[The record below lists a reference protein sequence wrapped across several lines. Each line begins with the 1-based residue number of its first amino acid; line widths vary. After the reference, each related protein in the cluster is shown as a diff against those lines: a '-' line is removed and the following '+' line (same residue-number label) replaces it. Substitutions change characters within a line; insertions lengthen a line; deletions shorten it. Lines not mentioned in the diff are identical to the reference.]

1 MKFSRHTPAASHAM
15 RPHGRGVAGC
25 LCLPVGLAR
34 QVWVWGLM
42 LTMLLSTLA
51 PGVSRMLA
59 AVAEPAS
66 GQGWVEVCTAQGMQW
81 AHLEP
86 EPGSGAGDSV
96 LADLLHRL
104 DACGHC
110 ALATDR
116 GTPPPDFSG
125 WGLSQP
131 VPHALPA
138 LTGQGV
144 PATPVRS
151 PGARGP
157 PMHA

>member
-15 RPHGRGVAGC
+15 RPHGRGVAGR
-25 LCLPVGLAR
+25 LCLPGGLAR
-34 QVWVWGLM
+34 QAWVWVWGL
-42 LTMLLSTLA
+42 LLLLSTLA